1 MEFFMNTRIGIVDD
15 KYFLLKALE
24 EKLSFFDDIEHRV
37 SAENGKEIIA
47 FLEQK
52 QQLDLIL
59 MDIEM
64 PEMNGI
70 ELTTIIKSKFPRI
83 KILMLTV
90 LDDEESIFKAVM
102 AGADSYLLKETTP
115 DYLYKAI
122 KDTINGGAVM
132 TPLIASKALKLLR
145 NPSEFENNNK
155 EKVELSPRETDVL
168 HQLSTG
174 NSYTKIAEILFISP
188 STVRKHTENIYK
200 KLRVHNKLE
209 AVTKAR
215 NDRLI

>member
-1 MEFFMNTRIGIVDD
+1 MNTRIGIVDD

-24 EKLSFFDDIEHRV
+24 EKLSFFKDIEHRV
-37 SAENGKEIIA
+37 SAENGKEIIKI
-47 FLEQK
+47 LEEK

-64 PEMNGI
+64 PVMNGI
-70 ELTTIIKSKFPRI
+70 EATAIIKSKFPQI

-90 LDDEESIFKAVM
+90 LDDEESIFNAVM
-102 AGADSYLLKETTP
+102 AGADGYLLKETSP
-115 DYLYKAI
+115 DHLYKAI
-122 KDTINGGAVM
+122 LDTMSGGAVM

-145 NPSEFENNNK
+145 NPTEFENN
-155 EKVELSPRETDVL
+155 VEERVDLSQREIEVL
-168 HQLSTG
+168 HQLATG

-215 NDRLI
+215 NNNMI